1 MTSDVCCRV
10 FIDNGQDV
18 FQKKNMDRRLLLKID
33 KGSKSFILLKKTMD
47 RCRFAN
53 EDKGASRGAILV

>member
-18 FQKKNMDRRLLLKID
+18 FREEKLGQVTLLNIN
-33 KGSKSFILLKKTMD
+33 KGSKPFLLKKTRD
-47 RCRFAN
+47 RHRFAN
-53 EDKGASRGAILV
+53 EDKGASHIAILD